1 MNSFKYIIK
10 EHEEGKSI
18 RELLLSFGVG
28 KERIYHFEL
37 EKSFYINGNQ
47 VNQFEKLQKDQALE
61 IVLNEQID
69 LAPLGDDLDVV
80 YEDEYFLIVNK
91 PRNILVHGDGSNDI
105 TLSNLVAKYYKNH
118 HIRRKIRVCNR
129 LDYDTCGLVIFAKDS
144 MSEAIMNKL
153 IADRKVEKK
162 YYALCHNK
170 FSRKEGQITYRIGR
184 DRHNSQKMRV
194 SSTGKDALTKYVVLK
209 NGLVSLLDV
218 NLYTGR
224 THQIRLHL
232 SHIKHPILGDKLY
245 GNDGHNVLCLQ
256 AYYLKF
262 IHPFTNE
269 NVIIKIELN
278 DDLKRICG

>member
-1 MNSFKYIIK
+1 
-10 EHEEGKSI
+10 
-18 RELLLSFGVG
+18 
-28 KERIYHFEL
+28 
-37 EKSFYINGNQ
+37 
-47 VNQFEKLQKDQALE
+47 
-61 IVLNEQID
+61 
-69 LAPLGDDLDVV
+69 
-80 YEDEYFLIVNK
+80 
-91 PRNILVHGDGSNDI
+91 
-105 TLSNLVAKYYKNH
+105 
-118 HIRRKIRVCNR
+118 
-129 LDYDTCGLVIFAKDS
+129 
-144 MSEAIMNKL
+144 MNKL

-170 FSRKEGQITYRIGR
+170 FPRKEGQITYRIGR

-269 NVIIKIELN
+269 MVVIKIEIN
-278 DDLKRICG
+278 NDLKRF